1 MKKKKVILI
10 TSTII
15 TTIIILIVICFIVFN
30 ISPYDFYGKD
40 QCPKCKSTNVGTF
53 FYGEYE
59 PEYEDSVTLAKV
71 KEGVLIPGGCVINHE
86 SPKYRCN
93 DCFFTWGKELIKP

>member
-1 MKKKKVILI
+1 MNKKKVILI

-15 TTIIILIVICFIVFN
+15 TTIILIVICFIVFN
-30 ISPYDFYGKD
+30 ISPYDLYGGD

-53 FYGEYE
+53 FYGEYD
-59 PEYEDSVTLAKV
+59 PEFEDSITLAKV
-71 KEGVLIPGGCVINHE
+71 EEGVLIPGGCVIDND

-93 DCFFTWGKELIKP
+93 DCSFMWGKY